1 MSANIDVRED
11 GVVRMA
17 HTSNIK
23 PWWGIG
29 NTITDP
35 SDPERTLNEAGMDFE
50 YVVKTPLVRLEGA
63 KLPLM
68 KFPIGTA
75 PSKFARC
82 IVVRDSD
89 GKEEEIASCG
99 SLWKAHQPKDIIE
112 FYRQVSQ
119 KMELRLET
127 AGSLCNQTKIWAMAK
142 CPKEFYIIDDEYHPY
157 VSFITGVTMAT
168 RVLGHTDAIVCH
180 NTMQLALDSGVKQKY
195 THHSALDV
203 EEVGEKMGIISFN
216 ESIDNLN
223 KLSVCTRLDAKAYFK
238 ELLLGVNRKQ
248 HQPDWYGDY
257 DNIKYRHFLENEGM
271 LFDSYLNAPGQ
282 YLKARKG
289 TALGALNAVTYFA
302 DHVRRN
308 GKNGDQGRANSIMDG
323 QLGILKKQAYELA
336 LKAA

>member
-35 SDPERTLNEAGMDFE
+35 SDPERTLNEAGMDFT
-50 YVVKTPLVRLEGA
+50 YVVKTPTVRLENGQE
-63 KLPLM
+63 
-68 KFPIGTA
+68 FA
-75 PSKFARC
+75 PQFDNALSEFARC
-82 IVVRDSD
+82 IVVRDYD
-89 GKEEEIASCG
+89 GVEKEIASCG

-142 CPKEFYIIDDEYHPY
+142 CPEEFYIIDDEYHPY
-157 VSFITGVTMAT
+157 ISFITGVTMAT

-203 EEVGEKMGIISFN
+203 DEVIEKMGIISF
-216 ESIDNLN
+216 I
-223 KLSVCTRLDAKAYFK
+223 T
-238 ELLLGVNRKQ
+238 
-248 HQPDWYGDY
+248 
-257 DNIKYRHFLENEGM
+257 
-271 LFDSYLNAPGQ
+271 
-282 YLKARKG
+282 
-289 TALGALNAVTYFA
+289 
-302 DHVRRN
+302 
-308 GKNGDQGRANSIMDG
+308 
-323 QLGILKKQAYELA
+323 
-336 LKAA
+336 